1 MSGRVSGHWL
11 AIALL
16 LSPCISEAETREV
29 AEDAVPLSAR
39 GVLAAAFENLY
50 EVNTIS
56 RLDLVIRDRS
66 GQERRRTFHTVNK
79 IIEDRLHSI
88 GRLIAPEY
96 LRGMTV
102 MVIETGGQ
110 RHDAFVYLP
119 SLGRVRRVTTAQ
131 RGDAFLG
138 SDLTYEDFERQYV
151 DDYDVDLVAPQSID
165 GEPCHVVRGQP
176 RRRFNYGHVEFFVA
190 TSDTAILES
199 RYYKRGADSPYRMIV
214 APRASMTNG
223 GGHVLPK
230 RILVRNLLRNTTTE
244 VVIHEIAINPEID
257 DRLFSAVTLEQK
269 SDLPAPGQ

>member
-1 MSGRVSGHWL
+1 MIRRIPRPWMALG
-11 AIALL
+11 LL
-16 LSPCISEAETREV
+16 LSSSVSDAELGRV
-29 AEDAVPLSAR
+29 GEDAAPASARSVLSA
-39 GVLAAAFENLY
+39 AFDNLY

-79 IIEDRLHSI
+79 IIDGRLHSI

-102 MVIETGGQ
+102 MVIEAGGQ

-138 SDLTYEDFERQYV
+138 SDLTYEDFERQHV
-151 DDYDVDLVAPQSID
+151 DDFELTFAEPQPIG
-165 GEPCHVVRGQP
+165 GEPCHVVRGRP
-176 RRRFNYGHVEFFVA
+176 RRRFTYEYADFFVA
-190 TSDTAILES
+190 RSDDAILES
-199 RYYKRGADSPYRMIV
+199 RYYKRGAETPYRVILS
-214 APRASMTNG
+214 PRAFMTNG
-223 GGHVLPK
+223 DDHVLPK
-230 RILVRNLLRNTTTE
+230 RILVRNLVRNTSTE
-244 VVIHEIAINPEID
+244 VTVHEIAINPEID

-269 SDLPAPGQ
+269 SDLPLPNE

>member
-1 MSGRVSGHWL
+1 MIGCVTRPWL
-11 AIALL
+11 ALALL
-16 LSPCISEAETREV
+16 LAPGASEGELAGAR
-29 AEDAVPLSAR
+29 EDALPTSAR

-79 IIEDRLHSI
+79 IIDDRLHSI
-88 GRLIAPEY
+88 GRLVAPEY

-102 MVIETGGQ
+102 MVIEAEGQ

-138 SDLTYEDFERQYV
+138 SDLTYEDFERQHV
-151 DDYDVDLVAPQSID
+151 DDYELSFAPSGSVE
-165 GEPCHVVRGQP
+165 GEPCHVVRGRP
-176 RRRFNYGHVEFFVA
+176 KRRFTYEYADFFVA
-190 TSDTAILES
+190 RSDAAILES
-199 RYYKRGADSPYRMIV
+199 RYYKRGADAPYRVI
-214 APRASMTNG
+214 ASPRASMTNG

-230 RILVRNLLRNTTTE
+230 RILVRNLVRKTSTE
-244 VVIHEIAINPEID
+244 VVVHEIAINPEID

-269 SDLPAPGQ
+269 ADLPEPGE

>member
-1 MSGRVSGHWL
+1 MACSTVRWLVLGLLLVPGSGRADSQD
-11 AIALL
+11 
-16 LSPCISEAETREV
+16 AEL
-29 AEDAVPLSAR
+29 DAVPASPR
-39 GVLAAAFENLY
+39 QVLQAAFDNLY

-66 GQERRRTFHTVNK
+66 GQERLRTFHTVNK
-79 IIEDRLHSI
+79 IIDDRLHSI

-102 MVIETGGQ
+102 MVIEAGGQ

-151 DDYDVDLVAPQSID
+151 EDYELGFVAPETIGD
-165 GEPCHVVRGQP
+165 EPCHVIRGHP
-176 RRRFNYGHVEFFVA
+176 LRRFNYEHVDFLVA
-190 TSDTAILES
+190 RSDSAILES
-199 RYYKRGADSPYRMIV
+199 RYYKRGAEVPYRVI
-214 APRASMTNG
+214 ASSRASMTNG
-223 GGHVLPK
+223 HGHVLPR
-230 RILVRNLLRNTTTE
+230 RIEVRNLVRGTTTE

-257 DRLFSAVTLEQK
+257 DRIFSAVTLEQK
-269 SDLPAPGQ
+269 GDLPAPSH

>member
-1 MSGRVSGHWL
+1 MSCRVFRPCL
-11 AIALL
+11 ALALL
-16 LSPCISEAETREV
+16 LSPCVSDAETQGVE
-29 AEDAVPLSAR
+29 EDAVPASAR
-39 GVLAAAFENLY
+39 RVLAVAFDNLY

-79 IIEDRLHSI
+79 IIDDRLHSI

-102 MVIETGGQ
+102 MVIEAGGQ

-151 DDYDVDLVAPQSID
+151 DDYELGFVAPQSIS
-165 GEPCHVVRGQP
+165 GEPCHVVRGHP
-176 RRRFNYGHVEFFVA
+176 RRRFSYEHVDFFVA
-190 TSDTAILES
+190 TSDAAILES
-199 RYYKRGADSPYRMIV
+199 RYYKRGADAPYRVIV
-214 APRASMTNG
+214 SPRAFMTNG

-244 VVIHEIAINPEID
+244 VLIHEIAINPEID

-269 SDLPAPGQ
+269 GDLPLPGE

>member
-1 MSGRVSGHWL
+1 MACATGRWL
-11 AIALL
+11 ALTLL
-16 LSPCISEAETREV
+16 LSPGSAEAESKDLEL
-29 AEDAVPLSAR
+29 DAVPASAR
-39 GVLAAAFENLY
+39 QILQAAFDNLY

-66 GQERRRTFHTVNK
+66 GQERLRTFHTVNK
-79 IIEDRLHSI
+79 IIDDRLHSI

-102 MVIETGGQ
+102 MVIEGDGQ

-151 DDYDVDLVAPQSID
+151 EDYELGFVAAKTIGD
-165 GEPCHVVRGQP
+165 EPCHVIRGHP
-176 RRRFNYGHVEFFVA
+176 RRRFNYEHVDFFVA
-190 TSDTAILES
+190 RSDAAILES
-199 RYYKRGADSPYRMIV
+199 RYYKRGAETPYRMI
-214 APRASMTNG
+214 ASPRASMTNG
-223 GGHVLPK
+223 GGHVLPR
-230 RILVRNLLRNTTTE
+230 RIEVRNLMRGTTTE

-257 DRLFSAVTLEQK
+257 DRIFSAVTLEQK
-269 SDLPAPGQ
+269 SDLPLPTK